1 LWQEDVLQEVD
12 LHNSFPASRRTE
24 KGCDRAAGKPSKI
37 EPCQVGSNRPI
48 IFHSLIM
55 AFTGNVT
62 AADVPPIKK
71 LHSFLLSESGTQSR
85 KVKYWGLTKEE
96 AYSRAKKSHPEKN
109 ILWLKELI

>member
-1 LWQEDVLQEVD
+1 MFCRKWICTIHFLPQGEQKRVVIEQQG
-12 LHNSFPASRRTE
+12 SRR
-24 KGCDRAAGKPSKI
+24 KI

-62 AADVPPIKK
+62 ASNVPPIKK
-71 LHSFLLSESGTQSR
+71 LHSFLLSESGTKSR

-96 AYSRAKKSHPEKN
+96 AYSRAKRSHPEKN